1 MKRVLLL
8 RLGAIGDLVFASTLL
23 PPLFRAGIQVDW
35 LVDAA
40 LADFWTGHPAIA
52 RIIPFPKKAFFQ
64 AVKSGNWLSAG
75 KRWRSFYRRFFAD
88 LPAYDLAIDLHGL
101 HKGSFLLKNL
111 PAQQK
116 ISLGNQEKNFIWGQ
130 KIIRRGGDPADFAS
144 EYLFLAEQLGLA
156 AQLAQ
161 PWLTPSD
168 PALFLAPADAT
179 KTLVFL
185 PPTQTQVTQ
194 RLRPGVVIVPFT
206 TRPQKHW
213 PGEHWRSLV
222 QRLLKNNFSVSVL
235 GAPADRAAAEA
246 AFAGLAVQNLAGET
260 RLSEALQYLAQA
272 QAVIGVDTGWTHA
285 ALALRVPTL
294 ALFGSTR
301 PYIRMP
307 GRTSNEQPEARG
319 KILYLPI
326 SCSPCGRKPR
336 CPGRRVQVYPC
347 LQQLTPE
354 LVFSALLEVLS

>member
-23 PPLFRAGIQVDW
+23 PPLCRAGIQVDW

-40 LADFWTGHPAIA
+40 LADFWTGHSAIA
-52 RIIPFPKKAFFQ
+52 RVIPFPKKQFFQ
-64 AVKSGNWLSAG
+64 ALKSGNWLAAG
-75 KRWRSFYRRFFAD
+75 RLWRHFYRRFFAD

-101 HKGSFLLKNL
+101 HKSSFLLKNL

-116 ISLGNQEKNFIWGQ
+116 ISLGNQEQNAIWGQ
-130 KIIRRGGDPADFAS
+130 KIIPRGGDPADFAS
-144 EYLFLAEQLGLA
+144 EYIFLAEALGLHVPV
-156 AQLAQ
+156 AQ
-161 PWLTPSD
+161 PWLAPSD
-168 PALFLAPADAT
+168 HFSELFLNNPQDVPTPTGLPA
-179 KTLVFL
+179 
-185 PPTQTQVTQ
+185 TQTSLVLTAKAT
-194 RLRPGVVIVPFT
+194 VVLAPFT

-213 PGEHWRSLV
+213 PDEHWHALV
-222 QRLLKNNFSVSVL
+222 KRLLDKHFSVSIL
-235 GAPADRAAAEA
+235 GAPADRDAAEA
-246 AFAGLAVQNLAGET
+246 AFAGLAVQNLVGET
-260 RLSEALQYLAQA
+260 RLSEALQYVAQA

-285 ALALRVPTL
+285 AFALRVPTL

-301 PYIRMP
+301 PYLRMP
-307 GRTSNEQPEARG
+307 AGRSG

-336 CPGRRVQVYPC
+336 CPGRHLKIYPC

-354 LVFSALLEVLS
+354 LVFSTFLEVLS